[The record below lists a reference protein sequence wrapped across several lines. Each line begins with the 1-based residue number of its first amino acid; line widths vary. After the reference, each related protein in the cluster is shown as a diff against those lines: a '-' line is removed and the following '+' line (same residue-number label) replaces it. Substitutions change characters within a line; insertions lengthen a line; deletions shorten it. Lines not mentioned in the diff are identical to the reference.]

1 MFVYKSLYFIDIQ
14 FGHLEKA
21 TLHSKD
27 FPRPL
32 DLTSSAMKSV
42 LLLFELPRLAVAGS
56 VVQILPGGKAGKNKI
71 DQIIIFLY
79 SLKMISPK

>member
-14 FGHLEKA
+14 FGHLQKA
-21 TLHSKD
+21 TLHSKG

-32 DLTSSAMKSV
+32 DLTSSAMKSA

-56 VVQILPGGKAGKNKI
+56 VVQILPGKKQERTK
-71 DQIIIFLY
+71 
-79 SLKMISPK
+79 

>member
-32 DLTSSAMKSV
+32 DLTSSAMKPA
-42 LLLFELPRLAVAGS
+42 LLLFELPPLAVAGS
-56 VVQILPGGKAGKNKI
+56 VVQILPGRKAGKNKI
-71 DQIIIFLY
+71 D
-79 SLKMISPK
+79 